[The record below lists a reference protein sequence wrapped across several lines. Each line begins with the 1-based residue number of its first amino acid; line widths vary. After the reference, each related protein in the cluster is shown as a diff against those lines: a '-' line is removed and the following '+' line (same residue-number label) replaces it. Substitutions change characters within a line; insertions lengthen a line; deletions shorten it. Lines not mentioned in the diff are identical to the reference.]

1 MGDINIDSYNQGDAG
16 YNKLLHFC
24 DVYNLSNLIKGKTC
38 FTKNHKSS
46 IDVILTNRPRYFQH
60 TVYFE
65 SGLSYYHL
73 MISTSL
79 KAHLIG
85 LKPKIVTYRSYN
97 NFNELNFLADVQKA
111 NFGCGNED
119 ANDKY
124 DNLLLKRTTTSKNN
138 ATKLK
143 PNFPL
148 HNISI

>member
-65 SGLSYYHL
+65 SGLSDYHL

-79 KAHLIG
+79 RAHLIR
-85 LKPKIVTYRSYN
+85 LKPKIVTFTEVIITLMS
-97 NFNELNFLADVQKA
+97 LIFLLMCKKQ
-111 NFGCGNED
+111 
-119 ANDKY
+119 
-124 DNLLLKRTTTSKNN
+124 
-138 ATKLK
+138 
-143 PNFPL
+143 
-148 HNISI
+148 ISVVVMKMQMINMTI